1 VGAIRRRRTGCIV
14 ARMFDPPSETRI
26 EARRRR
32 WLIPALDLLAVGV
45 LYAGLAA
52 CLRAFAALD
61 TAAAPA
67 RLPGQIVAVV
77 IAGLV
82 VHAILIVTVHDGA
95 HMAITR
101 TRADAII
108 MNVSAG
114 LLLVPFFAE
123 PFRRYHLVH
132 HAHTNEPG
140 DPLWPRFKRDLY
152 RGHRRVYMLA
162 ELVPLLFS
170 ILAIV
175 FPPAQDAAGARPLA
189 GPKLRPPLLL
199 LSFAVAAVTAWLV
212 RPPLAFA
219 LGTIVALNAWG
230 AMRHWCE
237 HLGRDRSRQSNTFS
251 FPLGMGIGN
260 HAAHHDFPA
269 YSWISMALGLRG
281 RAKDTNPW
289 RTMVAMW
296 RDPAFGHYEAP
307 APRNRGRVF
316 T

>member
-1 VGAIRRRRTGCIV
+1 MSA
-14 ARMFDPPSETRI
+14 PPSEPRI
-26 EARRRR
+26 EATLRRRR
-32 WLIPALDLLAVGV
+32 WLIPVLDLLVVGA
-45 LYAGLAA
+45 LFAGLAA
-52 CLRAFAALD
+52 CLRAFVALD
-61 TAAAPA
+61 AAVAPA
-67 RLPGQIVAVV
+67 RLAGQIGAVV
-77 IAGLV
+77 MAGLLA
-82 VHAILIVTVHDGA
+82 HAILIVTVHDAA

-108 MNVSAG
+108 MNVGAG

-152 RGHRRVYMLA
+152 QRHRRVYMLA

-175 FPPAQDAAGARPLA
+175 SPPAQDAADARPLP
-189 GPKLRPPLLL
+189 GPKLRPALLL
-199 LSFAVAAVTAWLV
+199 LSFAVAGATAWLV

-219 LGTIVALNAWG
+219 LGAIVAVNAWG
-230 AMRHWCE
+230 SLRHWCE
-237 HLGRDRSRQSNTFS
+237 HLGSDPSRQSNTFA

-269 YSWISMALGLRG
+269 YSWLTMALGLRG
-281 RAKDTNPW
+281 RSKDTNPW
-289 RTMVAMW
+289 RTVLGMW

-307 APRNRGRVF
+307 ARATRRYP
-316 T
+316 

>member
-1 VGAIRRRRTGCIV
+1 MSAAST
-14 ARMFDPPSETRI
+14 ETRI
-26 EARRRR
+26 ETSFRRRR
-32 WLIPALDLLAVGV
+32 WLIPVLDLLAVAA

-52 CLRAFAALD
+52 CLRAFAELD
-61 TAAAPA
+61 AAAAPT
-67 RLPGQIVAVV
+67 RISGQIAAVV
-77 IAGLV
+77 VAGLL

-114 LLLVPFFAE
+114 LLLLPFVAE
-123 PFRRYHLVH
+123 PFRRYHLIH
-132 HAHTNEPG
+132 HAHMNEPG

-152 RGHRRVYMLA
+152 HRHRRVYMLA

-175 FPPAQDAAGARPLA
+175 SPPAQDAASTRPLA
-189 GPKLRPPLLL
+189 GPRLRPALVL

-219 LGTIVALNAWG
+219 LGTLVALNAWG

-237 HLGRDRSRQSNTFS
+237 HVGRDRSQQSNTFA
-251 FPLGMGIGN
+251 FPLGMGVGN
-260 HAAHHDFPA
+260 HATHHEFPA
-269 YSWISMALGLRG
+269 YSWIAMALGLRG

-289 RTMVAMW
+289 RTVVAMW
-296 RDPAFGHYEAP
+296 RDPAYGHYEAP
-307 APRNRGRVF
+307 VPRNRGRVSA
-316 T
+316 